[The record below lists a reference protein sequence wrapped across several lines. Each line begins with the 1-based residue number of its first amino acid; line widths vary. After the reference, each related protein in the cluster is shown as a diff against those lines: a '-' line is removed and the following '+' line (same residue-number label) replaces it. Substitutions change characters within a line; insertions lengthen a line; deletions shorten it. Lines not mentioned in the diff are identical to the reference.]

1 MLVINNLKK
10 SFNFNPILSDVS
22 LNVSEGEVIQISGFN
37 GSGKSTL
44 LKIIAGVLRPEGGEV
59 SIFNRNLLSRDCS
72 SKEHIIYWAH
82 QPMIYPNLTT
92 YENIEFFLKIR
103 NQTIPQDID
112 LILDEV
118 NLLHLKDTQCDKF
131 SQGMFQRFN
140 LLRFIVSNWSVGL
153 MDEPFS
159 GLDIDGEG
167 LLLKKIEYWKHK
179 NRSLIIVSHNNDRLK
194 KICSHNYQIKNKS
207 LVKI

>member
-10 SFNFNPILSDVS
+10 SFNFNLILSNINLSV
-22 LNVSEGEVIQISGFN
+22 NKGEVLQISGFN

-44 LKIIAGVLRPEGGEV
+44 LKIIAGILNPEHGEV
-59 SIFNRNLLSRDCS
+59 SIFNKNLLSRDCS
-72 SKEHIIYWAH
+72 PKKHIIYWGH
-82 QPMIYPNLTT
+82 QPMLYPYLTT

-103 NQTIPQDID
+103 NQVVPEDID

-118 NLLHLKDTQCDKF
+118 NLLNLKDTQCDKF

-140 LLRFIVSNWSVGL
+140 LLRFILSNWSLGL

-159 GLDIDGEG
+159 GLDSNGEE
-167 LLLKKIEYWKHK
+167 LLLKKIKSWKNE
-179 NRSLIIVSHNNDRLK
+179 NRSLIIASHNNDRLK
-194 KICSHNYQIKNKS
+194 NLVSSNYQIRNQN
-207 LVKI
+207 LIMI